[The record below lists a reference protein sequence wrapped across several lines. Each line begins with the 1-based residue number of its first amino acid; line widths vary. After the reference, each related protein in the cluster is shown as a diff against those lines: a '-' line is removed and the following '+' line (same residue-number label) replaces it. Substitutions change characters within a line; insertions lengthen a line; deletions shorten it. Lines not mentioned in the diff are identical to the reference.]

1 MASKSKSRPASR
13 RPAQSKAGQFQPQD
27 LIFAGI
33 GAVSLGRKEAA
44 RLYAK
49 AGPAARLFVAYAR
62 DAQEQAVI
70 AAGKAQ
76 SKVLSFAAKAE
87 TNARKKLA
95 KAESEARK
103 QLAKAESE
111 ARKQFGPVLVKLGIA
126 KKPAVKRATR
136 KAAPRRRRAA

>member
-1 MASKSKSRPASR
+1 MARKSNSRPASR
-13 RPAQSKAGQFQPQD
+13 RPAQSKAGQFQPQH
-27 LIFAGI
+27 LILAGI

-49 AGPAARLFVAYAR
+49 AGPAARMFVAYAK

-70 AAGKAQ
+70 AASKAQ

-87 TNARKKLA
+87 TTARKKLA
-95 KAESEARK
+95 RAESEAR
-103 QLAKAESE
+103 
-111 ARKQFGPVLVKLGIA
+111 RQFGPVLVKLGIA
-126 KKPAVKRATR
+126 KKAAVKRTTR